1 MLSYQDPSFY
11 YGGQQSRN
19 LEIYLSH
26 LSSVV
31 LQRL

>member
-1 MLSYQDPSFY
+1 MLSYQNPSFY

-19 LEIYLSH
+19 LEIYLAH

-31 LQRL
+31 LKRL